1 MKSISWLTAITAQL
15 SSASAVDAPKCG
27 KQIVFGNFTT
37 SLFAKSVTY
46 LITLLFSIA
55 FNKSASLTKA
65 SLEKFRILTVVTAH
79 VNGINAPPKDTR
91 TKHAIKVL
99 KECLKGE
106 LELLNKH
113 ALYPSLFEQPAETT
127 PSPLHWNI
135 NKFTKRDLIELASAL
150 FASGAIVDSSGSPI
164 SYSQLIKHLSEKLN
178 TPISSKS
185 AFKERDYILN
195 VKQNTSAFIDQLAR
209 SLAEK

>member
-1 MKSISWLTAITAQL
+1 MRQRIHVILNCQLFEFLKNSNPEQISSEQL
-15 SSASAVDAPKCG
+15 ESAFDEIHSLLQEVTDGASSYS
-27 KQIVFGNFTT
+27 
-37 SLFAKSVTY
+37 
-46 LITLLFSIA
+46 
-55 FNKSASLTKA
+55 
-65 SLEKFRILTVVTAH
+65 EKFRILTVVTAH

-150 FASGAIVDSSGSPI
+150 FASGAIVDSSGGPI